1 MTVHASKGLEFK
13 RVWIPDCNEGI
24 IPHGRMPD
32 EKTVDEERRIFY
44 VAMTRAKKTLTL
56 TRAESRMY
64 FGKRKSNPPSKFLV
78 EIRSATAREK
88 ES

>member
-44 VAMTRAKKTLTL
+44 VAMTRAISELNIFYIKQTENTKYVPSRFLNTLINF
-56 TRAESRMY
+56 S
-64 FGKRKSNPPSKFLV
+64 
-78 EIRSATAREK
+78 
-88 ES
+88 